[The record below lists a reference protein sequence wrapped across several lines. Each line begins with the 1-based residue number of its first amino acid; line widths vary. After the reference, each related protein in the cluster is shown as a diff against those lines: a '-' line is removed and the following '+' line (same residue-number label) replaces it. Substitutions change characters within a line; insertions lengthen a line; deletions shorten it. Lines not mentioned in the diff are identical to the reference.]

1 MILLRLI
8 SINAEFLGVLKMVLL
23 GSVSINAEI
32 SGRKELI
39 SIIAEFSGEKE

>member
-1 MILLRLI
+1 
-8 SINAEFLGVLKMVLL
+8 MVLL
-23 GSVSINAEI
+23 GSVSINAEF